1 MSKSLKTST
10 NPLSFVKKFKNI
22 INYTNFIF
30 YCPCVWYGKGNDILF
45 YNSRKDW
52 HYDWKNDTNDP
63 ICKEEIANAIT
74 HGIGA
79 ILSIPALIILII
91 HASKHGTASAVV
103 AFTVY
108 GVSMFLLYLFSTLL
122 HSIHHQK

>member
-1 MSKSLKTST
+1 MTRMT
-10 NPLSFVKKFKNI
+10 QFV
-22 INYTNFIF
+22 
-30 YCPCVWYGKGNDILF
+30 
-45 YNSRKDW
+45 
-52 HYDWKNDTNDP
+52 
-63 ICKEEIANAIT
+63 KEEIANAIT

-122 HSIHHQK
+122 HSIHHPKSRKIIYYTRSLSHLFINRWHIYSFFYLLRFVDH

>member
-1 MSKSLKTST
+1 MTEKMTRMT
-10 NPLSFVKKFKNI
+10 QFV
-22 INYTNFIF
+22 
-30 YCPCVWYGKGNDILF
+30 
-45 YNSRKDW
+45 
-52 HYDWKNDTNDP
+52 
-63 ICKEEIANAIT
+63 KEEIANAIT

-122 HSIHHQK
+122 HSIHHPKVEKLFTILDHSAIYLLIAGTYTPFYLLRFVDH